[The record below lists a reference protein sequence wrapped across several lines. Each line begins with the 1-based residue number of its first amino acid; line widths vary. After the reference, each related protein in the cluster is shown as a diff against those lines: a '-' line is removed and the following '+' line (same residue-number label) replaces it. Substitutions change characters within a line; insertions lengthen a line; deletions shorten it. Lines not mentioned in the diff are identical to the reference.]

1 MEKKWFLVKF
11 CILISENMSRFEKA
25 TRPYDIQPTLWMSIG
40 LTILVGSIIGKLI
53 SQSEII
59 TQFLR

>member
-1 MEKKWFLVKF
+1 
-11 CILISENMSRFEKA
+11 MSRFEKA

-40 LTILVGSIIGKLI
+40 LTILVRLAIRKMI
-53 SQSEII
+53 SGIEII

>member
-1 MEKKWFLVKF
+1 
-11 CILISENMSRFEKA
+11 MSRFEKA

-40 LTILVGSIIGKLI
+40 LTIFVGSLIGRNHI
-53 SQSEII
+53 SGTEII

>member
-1 MEKKWFLVKF
+1 
-11 CILISENMSRFEKA
+11 MSRFEKA
-25 TRPYDIQPTLWMSIG
+25 IRPYDIQPTLWMSIG

>member
-1 MEKKWFLVKF
+1 
-11 CILISENMSRFEKA
+11 
-25 TRPYDIQPTLWMSIG
+25 MSIK

>member
-1 MEKKWFLVKF
+1 
-11 CILISENMSRFEKA
+11 MSRFEKA

-53 SQSEII
+53 DATEFTS
-59 TQFLR
+59 QFLR